1 MEDNKH
7 TIINGHAVALLPQAL
22 AAELAT
28 YAYSYATPPRKVNG
42 IFLKDDQALAS
53 RLRGYCVRACPT
65 PSDLSDVV
73 VLVRDPVQRF
83 ISYVSR
89 YGLDVDRTISS
100 IENGIGQT
108 YPLRLREYL
117 GDNNILFKY
126 ETHREEF
133 LEYLGIDSLLSE
145 NQTDVNVSLTWSQLS
160 KVQELF
166 AEDISI
172 YDSITSAGKLYVK
185 TPEPIIEAPITF
197 TLTKLAVR
205 RKLRELGLEE
215 KLDEFLNLNPQAKA
229 DWNDATQLA
238 SDDPIMINGIAAFS
252 AASGLSE
259 EQVTNILLS
268 AV

>member
-22 AAELAT
+22 APELAT
-28 YAYSYATPPRKVNG
+28 YAYAYSTPPGKVNG
-42 IFLKDDQALAS
+42 ILLKDDAALAS

-65 PSDLSDVV
+65 PSDLSNVV
-73 VLVRDPVQRF
+73 VLVRDPIQRF

-89 YGLDVDRTISS
+89 YGLDVDQTISS
-100 IENGIGQT
+100 IENSIGQT
-108 YPLRLREYL
+108 YILRLREYL

-145 NQTDVNVSLTWSQLS
+145 TQTDVNVSLTWDQLS

-166 AEDISI
+166 AEDIVL
-172 YDSITSAGKLYVK
+172 YDSITSPGKLYVK
-185 TPEPIIEAPITF
+185 TTEPITEVPPSF
-197 TLTKLAVR
+197 TLTKLSVR
-205 RKLRELGLEE
+205 RKLRELGLET
-215 KLDEFLNLNPQAKA
+215 KLDQFLNSNPQAKA

-238 SDDPIMINGIAAFS
+238 SDDPIMISGISAF
-252 AASGLSE
+252 ATASGLSE
-259 EQVTNILLS
+259 EQVIDILRS
-268 AV
+268 VN